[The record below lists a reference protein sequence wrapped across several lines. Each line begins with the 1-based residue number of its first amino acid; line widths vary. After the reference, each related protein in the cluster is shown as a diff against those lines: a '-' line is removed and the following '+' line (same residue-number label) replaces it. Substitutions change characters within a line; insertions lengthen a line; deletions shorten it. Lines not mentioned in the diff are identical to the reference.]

1 LTLTNDDRAADA
13 MPDWDLETTGE
24 ESPSDAAFADRDTE
38 IATPFHPMRSI
49 DALRPLRQL
58 RHWVI
63 ARQEVVNGR
72 TTKVPYCAFD
82 LTRKASSTDR
92 STWSDFE
99 TACRIV
105 ERDRSWM
112 LGFVL
117 HDSGY
122 LGIDFDNCRNAQ
134 TGAIEAW
141 ASELSARVPTY
152 TEASVSGTGI
162 HQIVKGALPPGRR
175 RTGSDG
181 KCPAIPAGAEVEMY
195 DSARYFI
202 MTGDVLSGASR
213 IESCTDAVAALH
225 GCLFP
230 AAASAPPAALASPT
244 PNDLPDDEL
253 LKRARTAKKS
263 GKKFTKLWDG
273 DLSDHH
279 GDASKADAALC
290 AYLAFWTGNDPA
302 RIDQLFRQSKLYR
315 EKWDREDYRTRTIA
329 LAMQASAAYGPTPR
343 RGVNADDF
351 VAYLPQHSYIFT
363 PTGELWPP
371 ASVNASV
378 PAVKVTT
385 LDGPGTMPASVWLD
399 RHRAVEQMTWAPGFP
414 AIIQNRLVSQGGWI
428 ERDGCN
434 TFNLYRPPQIPHG
447 DPSRATPWLDL
458 LRTLYPEHV
467 DHVVGWC
474 AHRVQRPGDKPNHAL
489 LFGGPPGIGKDSW
502 LEPLKHAVG
511 PWNFQEASPA
521 NLFEPFNPY
530 VKAVILRISE
540 ARDMGDVNRYGFH
553 EHMKVLT
560 AAPPDVLRVNE
571 KNIRE
576 YAVVNV
582 CGVIYTTNHR
592 TDGLYLP
599 ADDRRHYVMWS
610 ERKPEHFASDY
621 WNKLWSW
628 YAAGGLGHVAAYL
641 AAHDLS
647 TFDAKAPPLKT
658 PAFWDIVAANR
669 APENAE
675 LADALDALN
684 NPAALTLDQLRKAG
698 VGESLAFLNDRKF
711 ARQIPHRLH
720 EVGYEQQR
728 NDTAKDGL
736 WKIDGRRQAV
746 YVRQD
751 LALHARHDAVK
762 ALIRIFDGQAHVDG
776 AAI

>member
-1 LTLTNDDRAADA
+1 VSDPGVGADV
-13 MPDWDLETTGE
+13 MPDDWEIPGE
-24 ESPSDAAFADRDTE
+24 ESPSDAEFAGRDTE
-38 IATPFHPMRSI
+38 S
-49 DALRPLRQL
+49 RPLHPTRSVEALAPL
-58 RHWVI
+58 RAMKHWTV
-63 ARQEVVNGR
+63 AREEMRKGKL
-72 TTKVPYCAFD
+72 TKVPYCVFK
-82 LTRKASSTDR
+82 LTERASSTDLA
-92 STWSDFE
+92 TWADFE
-99 TACRIV
+99 TACRVV
-105 ERDRSWM
+105 ESDRSWM
-112 LGFVL
+112 LGFML
-117 HDSGY
+117 QDSGY
-122 LGIDFDNCRNAQ
+122 LGIDFDKCRNPQ

-141 ASELSARVPTY
+141 ACELSASVPTY
-152 TEASVSGTGI
+152 TEISVSGTGI
-162 HQIVKGALPPGRR
+162 HQIVKGSLPPGRR
-175 RTGSDG
+175 RTNKDG
-181 KCPAIPAGAEVEMY
+181 EYPPVPADAEVEMY
-195 DSARYFI
+195 DSGRYFV
-202 MTGDVLSGASR
+202 MTGDMLPGAAS
-213 IESCTDAVAALH
+213 IAACTDAVAALH
-225 GCLFP
+225 ARLFP
-230 AAASAPPAALASPT
+230 APASAAAPSAAAAAT

-253 LKRARTAKKS
+253 LTRARGAKKS
-263 GKKFTKLWDG
+263 GKKFAKLWDG
-273 DLSDHH
+273 DISDHH

-290 AYLAFWTGNDPA
+290 AYLAFWTGNDAP
-302 RIDQLFRQSKLYR
+302 RIDRLFRQSKLYR
-315 EKWDREDYRTRTIA
+315 EKWDRTDYRERTIA
-329 LAMQASAAYGPTPR
+329 LACQSSAAYGPSPR
-343 RGVNADDF
+343 KGVSADDF
-351 VAYLPQHSYIFT
+351 VAYLPQHAYIFT

-378 PAVKVTT
+378 PAVRVAT
-385 LDGPGTMPASVWLD
+385 LDEPLPAAVWLD

-414 AIIQNRLVSQGGWI
+414 TIIQNRLVSQGGWI

-434 TFNLYRPPQIPHG
+434 TFNLYRPPQIAHG

-458 LRTLYPEHV
+458 LSTLYPEHV

-489 LFGGPPGIGKDSW
+489 VFGGAPGIGKDSW

-511 PWNFQEASPA
+511 PWNFQEVSPA

-540 ARDMGDVNRYGFH
+540 ARDMGDVNRYGFY
-553 EHMKVLT
+553 EHMKTLT

-610 ERKPEHFASDY
+610 ERTPDHFAPDY
-621 WNKLWSW
+621 WNRLWSW
-628 YAAGGLGHVAAYL
+628 YAAGGLGHVVAYL
-641 AAHDLS
+641 VTYDLS

-675 LADALDALN
+675 LADALDALD
-684 NPAALTLDQLRKAG
+684 NPKALTLEQLRKSG

-728 NDTAKDGL
+728 NDAAKDGL

-751 LALHARHDAVK
+751 LALSVRHDAVN
-762 ALIRIFDGQAHVDG
+762 ALMRDLGEQTHVDDG
-776 AAI
+776 L